1 MQYLGVNWL
10 AWRECEAVLHGER
23 VESDAMLANNI
34 TVLYIRD
41 MLLEYI
47 FLHFEP
53 TRSVYEFGIFTYG
66 PIYPSLSL
74 PYRFRFCRRPEWS
87 APPWAHRKK
96 IGLESY

>member
-1 MQYLGVNWL
+1 
-10 AWRECEAVLHGER
+10 
-23 VESDAMLANNI
+23 MLANNI

-53 TRSVYEFGIFTYG
+53 TRNVYGFGIFTYG

-74 PYRFRFCRRPEWS
+74 SRTASASAAGRSGALHLPELIDVHLMLPTLL
-87 APPWAHRKK
+87 AN
-96 IGLESY
+96 